1 MRCKDNA
8 NEFMGI
14 KGDIDLQNTNLSDIQ
29 KKLDAKRAEIEKR
42 IQDSAKSAVGDALK
56 GATSGSVKNL
66 FGTLKQ

>member
-1 MRCKDNA
+1 
-8 NEFMGI
+8 MGI

-42 IQDSAKSAVGDALK
+42 IQDSAKSAVGEALK
-56 GATSGSVKNL
+56 GASGSVKNL